1 MVGRPAGRWPR
12 REMKHPENQNELAG
26 RCFEGGCGVAS
37 FARCLH
43 SKVRNVP
50 DFLTKRRE
58 DRIDYS
64 SYSLQCLLSDTG

>member
-1 MVGRPAGRWPR
+1 
-12 REMKHPENQNELAG
+12 MKRPENQNELAG

-50 DFLTKRRE
+50 EFLTKRRE

-64 SYSLQCLLSDTG
+64 SHSLQCLLSDTG